1 MDNQLIFDLKDTGYP
16 WQYPALGFCS
26 SPHRWGL

>member
-16 WQYPALGFCS
+16 WQYPARGLL